1 MYIKHLKDCP
11 EFIAGDNSLL
21 REILNPKKEDLTIR
35 YSLAWA
41 MVKPGEKTLPHK
53 LKNSEVYYIIKGTGK
68 MCINN
73 EKKLVEKN
81 DTIYIP
87 PDAVQFIENTGK
99 ENLEFLC
106 IVDPAWTP
114 ETETILKDGR

>member
-11 EFIAGDNSLL
+11 EFVAGDDSLL
-21 REILNPKKEDLTIR
+21 REILNPKKEDISIH

-41 MVKPGEKTLPHK
+41 YVKPGEKTLVHE
-53 LKNSEVYYIIKGTGK
+53 LKISEVYFILKGKGT
-68 MCINN
+68 MYINN
-73 EKKLVEKN
+73 GKKNIDKD

-87 PDAVQFIENTGK
+87 LNAAQFIENTGK

-114 ETETILKDGR
+114 DAEKIL